1 MKYFLSWMVFWVQ
14 PNQDKS
20 RGRKTNCIQDIDR
33 HLLLQSCIIWVKEHI
48 GNILKGNEQDF

>member
-1 MKYFLSWMVFWVQ
+1 MVFWVQ